1 MLYHSPLTSPTP
13 NTVDFVLDGTKHVLA
28 GFSAANPKICFHVK
42 VRSSRLG
49 SAFAPPSSLAPP
61 SFLSPRDLSL
71 LHRLLHPST
80 VLSAIFS
87 PRPLRSVTSRSP
99 KCARKSITL
108 PLRTTSSPES
118 LRLACVSRLQTTT
131 ASTLR
136 SPPCTSPSRAATLPT
151 PPFCP
156 ELSSERER
164 DVEACAHMCDA
175 LSCSFSRASSRNR
188 GRRGS
193 RTTSPTRTGSSP
205 PVAGFERPRQV
216 SPPESN

>member
-42 VRSSRLG
+42 VRSSRLA
-49 SAFAPPSSLAPP
+49 SAFATPSSLAPP

-151 PPFCP
+151 PPFWP

-164 DVEACAHMCDA
+164 DVEACAHMWCFVLLVFA
-175 LSCSFSRASSRNR
+175 CIFAQPRSKRQSHHLTHAR
-188 GRRGS
+188 GAIL
-193 RTTSPTRTGSSP
+193 P
-205 PVAGFERPRQV
+205 
-216 SPPESN
+216 